1 MMDPSIRP
9 AWERWLAIALVVAI
23 VVGVVLALWLYGAV
37 SVTPTT

>member
-23 VVGVVLALWLYGAV
+23 VVGIAIALWLYAAV
-37 SVTPTT
+37 AGTPAA

>member
-23 VVGVVLALWLYGAV
+23 VVGIVIGLWLYGAV
-37 SVTPTT
+37 ATA

>member
-23 VVGVVLALWLYGAV
+23 VIGIAVALWLYAAV
-37 SVTPTT
+37 AATPAG

>member
-23 VVGVVLALWLYGAV
+23 VVGIAIALWLYAAV
-37 SVTPTT
+37 STAA

>member
-23 VVGVVLALWLYGAV
+23 VVGVALALWLYAAV
-37 SVTPTT
+37 SAVPPT